1 MCSALIA
8 KPRQKQYRSWVRPS
22 CIHSYRFIGTFV
34 ARSLIDIVTLDLR
47 IEEEI
52 SKYGTLKDFHIVLW
66 RQDPDTTGCNWNAH
80 IERIRGSLTD
90 STWWIVV
97 PQMRERFNLR

>member
-1 MCSALIA
+1 
-8 KPRQKQYRSWVRPS
+8 
-22 CIHSYRFIGTFV
+22 V

-52 SKYGTLKDFHIVLW
+52 SKYGTLTDFHVVLW

-90 STWWIVV
+90 SSWWDVV
-97 PQMRERFNLR
+97 PQMREHFNLR

>member
-1 MCSALIA
+1 VRIRHALI
-8 KPRQKQYRSWVRPS
+8 PQTCQKQYRLSARPS
-22 CIHSYRFIGTFV
+22 CINRFIGTFV

-52 SKYGTLKDFHIVLW
+52 SKYGVLTDFHIVLW

-80 IERIRGSLTD
+80 IKRIHGSLTD
-90 STWWIVV
+90 SNWWDVV
-97 PQMRERFNLR
+97 PQMRERFNLS

>member
-1 MCSALIA
+1 MI
-8 KPRQKQYRSWVRPS
+8 PRPD
-22 CIHSYRFIGTFV
+22 TP
-34 ARSLIDIVTLDLR
+34 
-47 IEEEI
+47 
-52 SKYGTLKDFHIVLW
+52 DFHIVLW

-90 STWWIVV
+90 SSWWDVV

>member
-1 MCSALIA
+1 VRIAHADSESPPKTVPFSGSAIT
-8 KPRQKQYRSWVRPS
+8 STIIW
-22 CIHSYRFIGTFV
+22 TFV

-80 IERIRGSLTD
+80 IKRVRGSLTD
-90 STWWIVV
+90 SSWWEVV